1 MLTRIWG
8 ENKRFILIVGGSFA
22 IFLFL
27 NSFAGGCIQRAD
39 GPKGLIAQAGQ
50 REREVRVLHKELKD
64 RYWEEKS
71 RLEGY
76 GKEETALRTDLE
88 VPPEGEVANIDEAAP
103 IAQFNRAIDK
113 VWGEA
118 TQTANR
124 AALALPEK
132 LGPEDFGISRDDGKR
147 EYERHYAYLAVIRR
161 ALRTLVESGM
171 TEIGR
176 PEPVD
181 AEVIPVVQGNDSVKC
196 LYVGVVFKVAGPYEA
211 FLRTLKSVQGAK
223 DFLQVRIE
231 DLSQKSAN
239 EERILKGEL
248 QFLSF
253 RLAEGAELEKA
264 DEGKGKK
271 PARKPGRRKVK

>member
-1 MLTRIWG
+1 VIGQPPAELLRDLERECLAALGI
-8 ENKRFILIVGGSFA
+8 ERPEVHVDERPALLVGDLQPEPVDVVVGA
-22 IFLFL
+22 VD
-27 NSFAGGCIQRAD
+27 ADDGGAVREGVVDLGGLQVGRD
-39 GPKGLIAQAGQ
+39 EDEGPQAG
-50 REREVRVLHKELKD
+50 R
-64 RYWEEKS
+64 S
-71 RLEGY
+71 RRRG
-76 GKEETALRTDLE
+76 RR
-88 VPPEGEVANIDEAAP
+88 PSEVA
-103 IAQFNRAIDK
+103 
-113 VWGEA
+113 G
-118 TQTANR
+118 
-124 AALALPEK
+124 
-132 LGPEDFGISRDDGKR
+132 
-147 EYERHYAYLAVIRR
+147 RR
-161 ALRTLVESGM
+161 AGDRVEAELDRSGDRDRNNPVL
-171 TEIGR
+171 EAQRRVAGVVLE
-176 PEPVD
+176 PQPVD

-264 DEGKGKK
+264 DEGKK

>member
-1 MLTRIWG
+1 V
-8 ENKRFILIVGGSFA
+8 VGGGFA
-22 IFLFL
+22 VFLFL

-50 REREVRVLHKELKD
+50 REREVRALHKELKD

-71 RLEGY
+71 RLAGFE
-76 GKEETALRTDLE
+76 KEEAALRADLE
-88 VPPEGEVANIDEAAP
+88 IPPEGEVSNLDDAAP
-103 IAQFNRAIDK
+103 IAQFNGAIDK

-118 TQTANR
+118 TQAANR
-124 AALALPEK
+124 AAIALPEK

-161 ALRTLVESGM
+161 ALKTLVDSGM

-181 AEVIPVVQGNDSVKC
+181 AELVPVIPGNESLQC
-196 LYVGVVFKVAGPYEA
+196 LYIGVFFRVAGPYDA
-211 FLRTLKSVQGAK
+211 FVQTLKSVQGAK

-239 EERILKGEL
+239 EEQVLKGEL
-248 QFLSF
+248 QFVSF
-253 RLAEGAELEKA
+253 RLAEGADLAAPEE
-264 DEGKGKK
+264 GKK
-271 PARKPGRRKVK
+271 PAKRPGRRKAR